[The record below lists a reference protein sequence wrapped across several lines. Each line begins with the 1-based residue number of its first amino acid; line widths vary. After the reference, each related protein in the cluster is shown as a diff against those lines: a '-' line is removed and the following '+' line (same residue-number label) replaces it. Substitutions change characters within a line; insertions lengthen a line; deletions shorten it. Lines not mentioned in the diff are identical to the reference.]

1 MADNPLQRIAADKG
15 SDLYSGAATFSVAA
29 STLKPDTKA
38 IIVRED
44 QAAMVTTLTL
54 NINGTATTSGLNLVG
69 KDLKAGDMFTFAY
82 PIASIT
88 IAGGSFIGY
97 RG

>member
-1 MADNPLQRIAADKG
+1 MINNPLQRIAADLG
-15 SDLYSGAATFSVAA
+15 SDLYSGAATYSVAA
-29 STLKPDTKA
+29 GTLAKNTRA

-54 NINGTATTSGLNLVG
+54 DINGTATTSGLNLVG

-88 IAGGSFIGY
+88 TAGGSFIGY
-97 RG
+97 GG